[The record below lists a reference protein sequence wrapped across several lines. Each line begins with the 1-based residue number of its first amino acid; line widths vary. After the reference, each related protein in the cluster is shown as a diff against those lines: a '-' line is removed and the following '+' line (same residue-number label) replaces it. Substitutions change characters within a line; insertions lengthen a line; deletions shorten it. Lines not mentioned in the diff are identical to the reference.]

1 MFEQRPIER
10 RKNRRLQGKP
20 DALVGLGS
28 GEEKLW
34 QILDICECGLAFRYL
49 GQLEDPQRVSELALF
64 SKDASFCLDKVPF
77 TVATDCEIAS
87 KFLSCYTFRRC
98 GVRFGALTEEQSSR
112 LAYFMN
118 TYASTT
124 P

>member
-1 MFEQRPIER
+1 MSDQRPIER
-10 RKNRRLQGKP
+10 RKNRRLQAKP

-28 GEEKLW
+28 GEAKLW
-34 QILDICECGLAFRYL
+34 QIIDICECGLAFRYL
-49 GQLEDPQRVSELALF
+49 GHLEDPQRVSELALH
-64 SKDASFCLDKVPF
+64 SKDASFCLEKVHF
-77 TVATDCEIAS
+77 TVATDCEMAG
-87 KFLSCYTFRRC
+87 KFLSHYTFRRC

-118 TYASTT
+118 TYASTA